1 MVKKGVC
8 MKYLAISLFIIT
20 MNIYPQTEHDIEKG
34 KESLKTADREFSEL
48 SQKKGMVEAFL
59 SYADNDAVLLR
70 DYTMPIVGINAIKAF
85 ISEGN
90 NDFTLVWEPLFA
102 DISSSLDMGYTYGT
116 YILTYLDGDN
126 KEQQA
131 KGTYLTVWKKDK
143 SGNWKWVLDN
153 GNQGLEPKK

>member
-1 MVKKGVC
+1 
-8 MKYLAISLFIIT
+8 MKYLVISLFIIT
-20 MNIYPQTEHDIEKG
+20 MNTYPQTEHDIEKG
-34 KESLKTADREFSEL
+34 KESLKTADREFSKL
-48 SQKKGMVEAFL
+48 SENKGMVEAFL

-70 DYTMPIVGINAIKAF
+70 DYTMPIVGINAIKTF

-102 DISSSLDMGYTYGT
+102 DISSSLDLGYTYGT
-116 YILTYLDGDN
+116 YILTYKDSDN

-131 KGTYLTVWKKDK
+131 KGTYLTIWKKDR

>member
-1 MVKKGVC
+1 

-70 DYTMPIVGINAIKAF
+70 DYTMPIVGINAIKTF

-131 KGTYLTVWKKDK
+131 KGTYLTIWKKDK

>member
-1 MVKKGVC
+1 

-48 SQKKGMVEAFL
+48 SKKKGMVEAFL

-70 DYTMPIVGINAIKAF
+70 DYTMPIVGIKAVKTF

-90 NDFTLVWEPLFA
+90 NDFTLIWEPLFA

-116 YILTYLDGDN
+116 YFLTYLDGDN
-126 KEQQA
+126 KEQEA
-131 KGTYLTVWKKDK
+131 KGTYLTIWKKDK